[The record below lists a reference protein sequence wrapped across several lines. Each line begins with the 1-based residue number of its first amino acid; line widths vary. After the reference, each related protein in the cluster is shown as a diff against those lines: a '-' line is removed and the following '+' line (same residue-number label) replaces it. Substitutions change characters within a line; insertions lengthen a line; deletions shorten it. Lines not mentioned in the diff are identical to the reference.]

1 MACKRCPHHV
11 RHGKM
16 ATDGVTM
23 VYSDLCGLRL
33 KRATPPEES
42 PPRKVKNRP
51 ARPNEKA
58 KGAPEP
64 TKTNTDC
71 PHVPFPV
78 QFDYVRCQVYQE
90 TFATKGLKNGVVPT
104 KDVQYSP
111 FLLGIAV
118 TDMELL

>member
-16 ATDGVTM
+16 AADGVTI

-33 KRATPPEES
+33 KRATQHDEVPV
-42 PPRKVKNRP
+42 RKVKGRA
-51 ARPNEKA
+51 ARP
-58 KGAPEP
+58 PEP
-64 TKTNTDC
+64 GRCQIDQSKIVIDC
-71 PHVPFPV
+71 PHVPFPA
-78 QFDYVRCQVYQE
+78 QFDYVHCQVYQE
-90 TFATKGLKNGVVPT
+90 TFATKGLKNGVLPT